1 MFDTSHFPKAKKYW
15 FQGKIHEIS
24 EASIHPFTHTLHYGS
39 SVFEG
44 IRAYDTEK
52 GPAIFRLPEHMD
64 RFFHSASV
72 LKMKVFFS
80 KEEIVSI
87 IKTVMKENQLR
98 SAYIRPLL
106 FYSFGNLG
114 LTPKFC
120 PVELLVACWEWGA
133 YLGEKAVTGVHVYI
147 LPQKRIHHSQFD
159 MGAKLGGAYVQSTI
173 CGMTARE
180 KDFDEAL
187 FLNLEGDIAEGPGEN
202 IFIYS
207 NGILKTN
214 DRTASILE
222 GITRTSIL
230 EIAEGMGIKTAVEPI
245 KKNELFDADEAF
257 FCGTAAEVTPIIRV
271 TDGSN
276 QDKKPSEIN
285 IGTGTSGELT
295 RKIRETYLDVVRGKI
310 PKYLKWLTYV
320 YE

>member
-1 MFDTSHFPKAKKYW
+1 MFNSSHFPKAKKYW

-24 EASIHPFTHTLHYGS
+24 KASIHPFTHTLHYGT

-44 IRAYDTEK
+44 IRAYDSEQ

-72 LKMKVFFS
+72 LKMKVQHS
-80 KEEIVSI
+80 KEDIVSI
-87 IKTVMKENQLR
+87 IKTVMKENQLK

-120 PVELLVACWEWGA
+120 PVELLVAAWEWGA
-133 YLGEKAVTGVHVYI
+133 YLGDKAVTGVNVYI

-180 KDFDEAL
+180 KGFDEAL
-187 FLNLEGDIAEGPGEN
+187 FLNLEGHIAEGPGEN
-202 IFIYS
+202 IFIYHK
-207 NGILKTN
+207 GILKTN
-214 DRTASILE
+214 DKTASILE

-230 EIAEGMGIKTAVEPI
+230 EIAEEMGIKTSVAPI
-245 KKNELFDADEAF
+245 TKNELFEADEAF
-257 FCGTAAEVTPIIRV
+257 FCGTAAEVTPIIRI
-271 TDGSN
+271 TDGSEKAEN
-276 QDKKPSEIN
+276 PSEIK
-285 IGTGTSGELT
+285 IGTGKSGEFT
-295 RKIRETYLDVVRGKI
+295 QKIRETYLKVVQGKI
-310 PKYLKWLTYV
+310 PKYHKWLTLIND
-320 YE
+320 